1 MDLFSVADKQ
11 DLILKVG
18 TSSNLILAVEVN
30 STEVDKSNGREFMTW
45 KKKKIARRPKGSS
58 YTKTVTLNSL
68 FDFLPNTPGP
78 LTDDHT
84 YRVIKRAYRNPY
96 PSDSGRYI
104 TRNANVFEFQGHQ
117 LCLDGLTYK
126 TMTEEHNEFAIH
138 SLGQVF
144 NVLQNWTN
152 LREEIRRIRYWEPF
166 HDVARRWV
174 NGRSIVRKNF
184 WQSR

>member
-1 MDLFSVADKQ
+1 M
-11 DLILKVG
+11 G

-30 STEVDKSNGREFMTW
+30 STEVDKSNGWRIHDV
-45 KKKKIARRPKGSS
+45 KKKKKKQVARRLKGSS

-68 FDFLPNTPGP
+68 FDFLPNAPGP
-78 LTDDHT
+78 LTDVHT
-84 YRVIKRAYRNPY
+84 CRAIKRAYRNPY

-152 LREEIRRIRYWEPF
+152 LREEIRRIR
-166 HDVARRWV
+166 
-174 NGRSIVRKNF
+174 
-184 WQSR
+184 

>member
-1 MDLFSVADKQ
+1 
-11 DLILKVG
+11 
-18 TSSNLILAVEVN
+18 
-30 STEVDKSNGREFMTW
+30 MTW
-45 KKKKIARRPKGSS
+45 KKKKVARRPKGSS

-68 FDFLPNTPGP
+68 FDFLPNAPGP
-78 LTDDHT
+78 LSDVHT
-84 YRVIKRAYRNPY
+84 CRAIKRAYRNPY

-152 LREEIRRIRYWEPF
+152 LREKIGRIRQWEWSRIQAMYVQIF
-166 HDVARRWV
+166 KLKFVLMTSLGSFNDVARRWV
-174 NGRSIVRKNF
+174 NGRSIVRKHF
-184 WQSR
+184 WQSRWENDFVEFRRS

>member
-1 MDLFSVADKQ
+1 M
-11 DLILKVG
+11 
-18 TSSNLILAVEVN
+18 
-30 STEVDKSNGREFMTW
+30 
-45 KKKKIARRPKGSS
+45 KKKKKVARRPKGSS

-78 LTDDHT
+78 LSDVHT
-84 YRVIKRAYRNPY
+84 CRAIKRAYRNPY
-96 PSDSGRYI
+96 PSNSGRYI

-152 LREEIRRIRYWEPF
+152 LREKNWAYQAVRMKQDSG
-166 HDVARRWV
+166 DVCPNIQTEV
-174 NGRSIVRKNF
+174 HFNDFVRF
-184 WQSR
+184 V